1 MERTA
6 RTQRRPAEG
15 RSARIAVTPLSL
27 GVLFGAIV
35 AAILLRNLF
44 VAGRRPIG
52 WAVAAAVMAAAIEP
66 AVSRLSRHMKRGL
79 ALVCVLVPLL
89 AAAGFVGRGVYLDLD
104 RSTVRLQRALPEA
117 AERIEASSRFGDPAR
132 ELNLVDRAQDAAERL
147 DKPSSEVADKA
158 AGSGS
163 SWLVC
168 TILTIFA
175 LAWGPRFSAGALRQV
190 RERERRERLSRVFGR
205 AFSRSQAYVEAAL
218 VQSVVVGGLAW
229 CLLRVFEVPAPTPLA
244 VLIGV
249 MSLVPVVGIFVG
261 SLPAVMVTAGLESFG
276 RAALLLAIIF
286 VLQVVQAVLFR
297 SITRRTLYIG
307 PAAVVIFFL
316 LGYDVYG
323 VGGAVFGTA
332 IGVFA
337 LSLLDSFAH
346 DAGPRDLPPGEA
358 DPTEPA
364 LSDGP

>member
-1 MERTA
+1 VERTGGTQA
-6 RTQRRPAEG
+6 RSPA
-15 RSARIAVTPLSL
+15 RSARLVITPLSL

-44 VAGRRPIG
+44 VAGRRPVG

-66 AVSRLSRHMKRGL
+66 AVSRLSRYMKRGF

-89 AAAGFVGRGVYLDLD
+89 AFAGIVGRGVYVDLD
-104 RSTVRLQRALPEA
+104 RSTTRLQRAIPEA
-117 AERIEASSRFGDPAR
+117 AERIEESPRFGGVAR
-132 ELNLVDRAQDAAERL
+132 ELNLSDRADEAAQRL
-147 DKPSSEVADKA
+147 EKPSSEVADKA

-175 LAWGPRFSAGALRQV
+175 LAWGPRFSTGALRQV
-190 RERERRERLSRVFGR
+190 RDQRRRDRLSRVFGQ
-205 AFSRSQAYVEAAL
+205 AFTQSQAYVEAAL
-218 VQSVVVGGLAW
+218 VQSVVVGAVAW
-229 CLLRVFEVPAPTPLA
+229 CLLRLFDVPAPTPLA

-261 SLPAVMVTAGLESFG
+261 SLPAVMVTAGLDSFG
-276 RAALLLAIIF
+276 RATLLLSIIL
-286 VLQVVQAVLFR
+286 VLQVIQAVLFR

-337 LSLLDSFAH
+337 LALLDAFAE
-346 DAGPRDLPPGEA
+346 DAGPRDLPPAEA
-358 DPTEPA
+358 DPTEPFLA
-364 LSDGP
+364 EDT